1 MDTKIF
7 TKAGQA
13 DTVSDT
19 LYLTALGVLLVGIAA
34 AFVAFLLGEGGA
46 SVIVSIVAVGVAVL
60 FLAAGFVAS
69 RVADRLHYFGR

>member
-1 MDTKIF
+1 MNTKIF
-7 TKAGQA
+7 TKAEQT

-34 AFVAFLLGEGGA
+34 AFVVFLLGQGAA

-60 FLAAGFVAS
+60 FLTAGFVAS
-69 RVADRLHYFGR
+69 RVADRLHYYGR